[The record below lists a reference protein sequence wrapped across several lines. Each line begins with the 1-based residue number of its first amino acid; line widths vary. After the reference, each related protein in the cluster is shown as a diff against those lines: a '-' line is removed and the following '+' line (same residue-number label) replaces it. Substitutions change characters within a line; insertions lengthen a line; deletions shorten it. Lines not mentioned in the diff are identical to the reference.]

1 MMGLAVYSQ
10 DLFYV
15 SRGLAVPGIL
25 VRLNNHRLSRADI
38 LHASGNGMVQIAIGA
53 ILMFGIGGVVVVSEV
68 VSESNASDSD
78 LEAPEI

>member
-1 MMGLAVYSQ
+1 M
-10 DLFYV
+10 
-15 SRGLAVPGIL
+15 PGIL
-25 VRLNNHRLSRADI
+25 VRLNNHRLSKADI

-78 LEAPEI
+78 LEDPEI